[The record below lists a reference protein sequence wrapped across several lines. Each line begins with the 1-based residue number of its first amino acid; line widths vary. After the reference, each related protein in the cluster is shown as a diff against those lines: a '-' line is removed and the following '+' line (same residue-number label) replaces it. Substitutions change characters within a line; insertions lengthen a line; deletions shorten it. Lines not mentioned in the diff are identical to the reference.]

1 MESALRPFAQ
11 STFHIALL
19 INNFQKTQ
27 TSSNT
32 IYRRVADTQDPWEYM
47 TSVFVTR
54 TSEEETAPI
63 VKVVGMPA
71 TDNSTPAKPY
81 VYQVV
86 EDDWN
91 WAYKLTAIKDAK
103 GKTIGNLS
111 TRSATT
117 DELETNP
124 FIFVNTKKTNIDG
137 RVKNAESKA
146 MNVFLPGRTEGEYID
161 SKQR

>member
-1 MESALRPFAQ
+1 
-11 STFHIALL
+11 
-19 INNFQKTQ
+19 
-27 TSSNT
+27 
-32 IYRRVADTQDPWEYM
+32 M

-54 TSEEETAPI
+54 TTEEEAAPI

-91 WAYKLTAIKDAK
+91 WAYKLMAIKDLN
-103 GKTIGNLS
+103 GDSIGNLS

-117 DELETNP
+117 DDLETNP
-124 FIFVNTKKTNIDG
+124 FIFVNTKKTDIDG
-137 RVKNAESKA
+137 RIKNAESKT

>member
-1 MESALRPFAQ
+1 MESALRLFTQ
-11 STFHIALL
+11 GTFHILL
-19 INNFQKTQ
+19 TISCFRKTL

-32 IYRRVADTQDPWEYM
+32 IYRRVAGTQDPWEYM

-54 TSEEETAPI
+54 TTEEEAAPI

-91 WAYKLTAIKDAK
+91 WAYKLTAIKDLN
-103 GKTIGNLS
+103 GDSIGNLS

-117 DELETNP
+117 DDLETHP
-124 FIFVNTKKTNIDG
+124 FIFVSTKT
-137 RVKNAESKA
+137 
-146 MNVFLPGRTEGEYID
+146 MNVFLPGRTEGEYLD